1 MAIEAMT
8 QTTIRQ
14 AEVSW
19 NRRSHLSHRNDPK
32 LAWATPLDTWPVALV
47 FSRCGHASVPIGY
60 SAARRCGV
68 EAVMI
73 HGDGHPSSR

>member
-14 AEVSW
+14 AEVVLESPF
-19 NRRSHLSHRNDPK
+19 SHRNDPK

-73 HGDGHPSSR
+73 HGDAHPSSR

>member
-14 AEVSW
+14 AEGVLESPF
-19 NRRSHLSHRNDPK
+19 SGYFTKMIRNWRGP
-32 LAWATPLDTWPVALV
+32 PLLIHGPLLW
-47 FSRCGHASVPIGY
+47 SSVDVDMRAFRY

-73 HGDGHPSSR
+73 HGDAHPSSR